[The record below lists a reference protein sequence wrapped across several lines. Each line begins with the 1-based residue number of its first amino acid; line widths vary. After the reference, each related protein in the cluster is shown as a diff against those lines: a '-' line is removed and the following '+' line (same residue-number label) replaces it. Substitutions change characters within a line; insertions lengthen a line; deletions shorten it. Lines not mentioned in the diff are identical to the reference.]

1 MHVSYIVA
9 AVVFLPNKHVS
20 VANIWQVTVVN
31 LIYTV
36 HNIIIVVSSFIL
48 AFNLALNF
56 NDCTMEFQNV
66 NNKLRH

>member
-9 AVVFLPNKHVS
+9 AIVFLPNKHAS

-36 HNIIIVVSSFIL
+36 HNIIIVSSFTL
-48 AFNLALNF
+48 ALALNF
-56 NDCTMEFQNV
+56 NDCTIEFSKHQ
-66 NNKLRH
+66 

>member
-20 VANIWQVTVVN
+20 VANIILWQVTVVN

-36 HNIIIVVSSFIL
+36 HNIIIVSSFTL
-48 AFNLALNF
+48 ALALNF
-56 NDCTMEFQNV
+56 NDCTMEFLKHQ
-66 NNKLRH
+66 

>member
-9 AVVFLPNKHVS
+9 AIVFLPNKHGS

-36 HNIIIVVSSFIL
+36 HNIIIVSSFIL
-48 AFNLALNF
+48 TLALKF
-56 NDCTMEFQNV
+56 NDCTMEFSKHQ
-66 NNKLRH
+66 

>member
-9 AVVFLPNKHVS
+9 AIVFLPNKHAS

-36 HNIIIVVSSFIL
+36 HNIIIIVSNFTL
-48 AFNLALNF
+48 ALALNF
-56 NDCTMEFQNV
+56 NDCTMEFSKHQ
-66 NNKLRH
+66 